1 VRHWILTISL
11 ITALLADGF
20 GSVPCI
26 LGDTTSSAAIN
37 AAATSSDSDVPEC
50 CRNGLCPHHAALRAA
65 EQSRDKTESCTCS
78 MSSNGSN
85 SLIVSSTVLAMF
97 CGGTLE
103 IVELTP
109 AGPAIALFVPDLIQ
123 PFQLP
128 STPPPKA

>member
-20 GSVPCI
+20 VNIRCI
-26 LGDTTSSAAIN
+26 LGDTNSSSGIT
-37 AAATSSDSDVPEC
+37 AAATTSDSNLPEC
-50 CRNGLCPHHAALRAA
+50 CRNGLCPHHAAQHAA

-85 SLIVSSTVLAMF
+85 SLVVSSTVLAMF
-97 CGGTLE
+97 CGRTLE
-103 IVELTP
+103 TVELTP
-109 AGPAIALFVPDLIQ
+109 AGPAIDLFVPDAIQ
-123 PFQLP
+123 PLLLP